1 MLSIER
7 KDRSNAAKEEQEMD
21 RSGTRRIAGTVGIV
35 GAVAL
40 GTFLVAAVLVPILFA
55 FWIIAGMSG
64 GTWG

>member
-1 MLSIER
+1 
-7 KDRSNAAKEEQEMD
+7 MD